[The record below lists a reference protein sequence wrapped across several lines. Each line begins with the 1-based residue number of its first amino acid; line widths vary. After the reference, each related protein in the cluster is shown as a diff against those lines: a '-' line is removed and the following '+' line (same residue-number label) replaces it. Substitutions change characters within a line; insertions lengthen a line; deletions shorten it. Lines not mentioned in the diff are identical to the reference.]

1 VIPSAQAAMTA
12 LLLSPGLASAFT
24 PPDYNTRVVVLGV
37 LALGMSS
44 GFIGSFMLLR
54 KRALMADA
62 VSHATLPGIGLAFL
76 FMVRSGGDGKYLPG
90 LLLGALLSGLAGMGA
105 VLWLR
110 ERTRIKEDA
119 ALGIVLSVFFGF
131 GVALL
136 GMIQKMSNG
145 SAAGLESF
153 IYGKTASM
161 LASDAYLIGG
171 VGAISLLLCLLL
183 FKELTLLCFDQDFA
197 RSQGLPVMLLDLLL
211 MSAVV
216 LLTVVGL
223 QAVGL
228 ILVIALLIIPP
239 ASARFWT
246 HNLATMAWLS
256 AGFGGLAG
264 GVGALLSALAPR
276 WPAGAVIVLANS
288 LLFVLSFTFGSAR
301 GLLVRWRAH
310 RRLNRKI
317 ARQHLL
323 RALQE
328 YTEEFGSESVPWSYV
343 LAERSWTALALRR
356 EVERAQSDGLL
367 KQQGEELRLTVAGLE
382 QAARAVRNHR
392 LWEMYLIT
400 HADIAPSHVDRDA
413 DMVEHVLEPALIAE
427 LEALMQLEEPIR
439 SPHPLQ
445 GASS

>member
-1 VIPSAQAAMTA
+1 M
-12 LLLSPGLASAFT
+12 LS
-24 PPDYNTRVVVLGV
+24 DYNTKVVVLGV

-62 VSHATLPGIGLAFL
+62 VSHATLPGIGIAFL
-76 FMVRSGGDGKYLPG
+76 IMVNAGGDGKWLPG
-90 LLLGALLSGLAGMGA
+90 LLLGALISGLAGMGA
-105 VLWLR
+105 VLLLK

-119 ALGIVLSVFFGF
+119 ALGIILSVFFGL
-131 GVALL
+131 GVAIL
-136 GMIQKMSNG
+136 GLIQKMSSG

-171 VGAISLLLCLLL
+171 VGALALLLCSLL
-183 FKELTLLCFDQDFA
+183 FKEFKLLCFDQDFA
-197 RSQGLPVMLLDLLL
+197 VSQGYPVLFLDILL
-211 MSAVV
+211 MTLVV
-216 LLTVVGL
+216 LLTVIGL

-246 HNLATMAWLS
+246 DNLLTMALLS

-264 GVGALLSALAPR
+264 GVGALLSALAPK

-288 LLFVLSFTFGSAR
+288 VLFAISFTFGSAR
-301 GLLVRWRAH
+301 GLLIRLGAQRK
-310 RRLNRKI
+310 LNRKI

-323 RALQE
+323 RAVYE
-328 YTEEFGSESVPWSYV
+328 YAEEADCKNVPWDFV
-343 LAERSWTALALRR
+343 QAERSWTPRTLRK
-356 EVERAQSDGLL
+356 EVDRAKSTGLL
-367 KQQGEELRLTVAGLE
+367 FEDAEHRLRLTPEGEAR
-382 QAARAVRNHR
+382 AARATRNHR

-400 HADIAPSHVDRDA
+400 YADIAPSHVDRDA
-413 DMVEHVLEPALIAE
+413 DMVEHILEPELIAE
-427 LEALMQLEEPIR
+427 LESLMQIEDHIA
-439 SPHPLQ
+439 SPHPLTRTPS
-445 GASS
+445 GRLIPASPEAIAYLNSEDPQ

>member
-1 VIPSAQAAMTA
+1 
-12 LLLSPGLASAFT
+12 LASLGSVLTLA
-24 PPDYNTRVVVLGV
+24 DYNTKVVVLGV

-54 KRALMADA
+54 KRALMADTI
-62 VSHATLPGIGLAFL
+62 SHATLPGIGLAFL
-76 FMVRSGGDGKYLPG
+76 LMVYGGGDGKWLPG

-105 VLWLR
+105 VLALKQ
-110 ERTRIKEDA
+110 RTRIKEDA

-131 GVALL
+131 GVAIL
-136 GMIQKMSNG
+136 GLIQKMSSG

-171 VGAISLLLCLLL
+171 VGALALVLCGLL
-183 FKELTLLCFDQDFA
+183 FKEFTLLCFDQDFA
-197 RSQGLPVMLLDLLL
+197 VSQGLPVLALDIML
-211 MSAVV
+211 MTMVV
-216 LLTVVGL
+216 LLTVIGL

-246 HNLATMAWLS
+246 NNLLTMTWLS

-264 GVGALLSALAPR
+264 GVGALLSALAPK

-288 LLFVLSFTFGSAR
+288 LLFAISFTFGSSR
-301 GLLVRWRAH
+301 GLLIRLRSQH
-310 RRLNRKI
+310 NLNRKI

-323 RALQE
+323 RAMEE
-328 YTEEFGSESVPWSYV
+328 YSEEFDTKDVPWNFL
-343 LAERSWTALALRR
+343 LAERSWSHRALRKD
-356 EVERAQSDGLL
+356 VERAKSKGLITE
-367 KQQGEELRLTVAGLE
+367 QGSTLRLTPEGEAR
-382 QAARAVRNHR
+382 ADRAVRNHR

-400 HADIAPSHVDRDA
+400 YADIAPSHVDRDA
-413 DMVEHVLEPALIAE
+413 DMVEHILEPALIAE
-427 LEALMQLEEPIR
+427 LEALMQIEDHIR
-439 SPHPLQ
+439 SPHPLR
-445 GASS
+445 GGVE

>member
-1 VIPSAQAAMTA
+1 M
-12 LLLSPGLASAFT
+12 LASLASVLSLA
-24 PPDYNTRVVVLGV
+24 DYNTKVVVLGV

-54 KRALMADA
+54 KRSLMADTI
-62 VSHATLPGIGLAFL
+62 SHATLPGIGLAFL
-76 FMVRSGGDGKYLPG
+76 LMVRAGGDGKFLPG

-105 VLWLR
+105 VLLLK

-119 ALGIVLSVFFGF
+119 ALGIVLSVFFGL
-131 GVALL
+131 GVSIL
-136 GMIQKMSNG
+136 GLVQKMSSG

-171 VGAISLLLCLLL
+171 VGAASLAVCTLL

-197 RSQGLPVMLLDLLL
+197 VSQGLPALALDVLL
-211 MSAVV
+211 MTMVV

-246 HNLATMAWLS
+246 DNLATMAWLS

-288 LLFVLSFTFGSAR
+288 ALFALSFTFGSAR
-301 GLLVRWRAH
+301 GLFVRWTQQRE
-310 RRLNRKI
+310 LNRKV

-323 RALQE
+323 RAMEE
-328 YTEEFGSESVPWSYV
+328 YREEFATRDVPWEFL
-343 LAERSWTALALRR
+343 LAERSWSPRSLRQ
-356 EVERAQSDGLL
+356 EVERAKASGLL
-367 KQQGEELRLTVAGLE
+367 GEDGGRLKLTSEGEAR
-382 QAARAVRNHR
+382 AARAVRNHR

-400 HADIAPSHVDRDA
+400 YADIAPSHVDRDA
-413 DMVEHVLEPALIAE
+413 DMVEHILEPALIAE
-427 LEALMQLEEPIR
+427 LEALLQLEDHIG
-439 SPHPLQ
+439 SPHPLH
-445 GASS
+445 GAKA